1 MEVKIKYE
9 DIMHRCEQLSAF
21 EADRKVDANGESRYL
36 EIHINEV
43 DKQLVQQYIEQAR
56 SILEERMQ
64 RMILRIED
72 VVLEAAE
79 EVHSVQYFDSFIVE
93 HPGYKYIVDNETQ
106 SSLSGGEIVFV
117 NDLSAF
123 CYMKHGNS
131 LAGTSGYTLYT
142 DMTSIPEQ
150 PDYVFEKG
158 KRKAY
163 RMKDSSTYTW
173 NDKGDA
179 LIPYTIPDGP
189 VSFEGFTW
197 ELRGGTRWSGIKT
210 FTMHVN
216 EALISYAMA
225 SWLRGKLDDRVPF
238 YENLFSNMLAM
249 AVKNIFTKQAP

>member
-1 MEVKIKYE
+1 M
-9 DIMHRCEQLSAF
+9 DRCEKLSAF
-21 EADRKVDANGESRYL
+21 EADRKADANGESRYL

-123 CYMKHGNS
+123 CYMKQGNTP
-131 LAGTSGYTLYT
+131 AGSSGFTLYT
-142 DMTSIPEQ
+142 DTTSLPNHD
-150 PDYVFEKG
+150 DYVFEKG

-163 RMKDSSTYTW
+163 RLNDTSVYTW
-173 NDKGDA
+173 TEEGDA

-210 FTMHVN
+210 FTKHVN
-216 EALISYAMA
+216 EAIIAYAMA
-225 SWLRGKLDDRVPF
+225 AWLRDKLEDRVPF
-238 YENLFSNMLAM
+238 YEALFNNTLAM
-249 AVKNIFTKQAP
+249 AVKNIFTKQAPTYE